1 MRNLDQV
8 KAEITQRI
16 LLMLKYLYYDTDA
29 LHVGSN
35 NLMSA

>member
-8 KAEITQRI
+8 KAEVTQRI

-29 LHVGSN
+29 LHVSSN
-35 NLMSA
+35 NLTSA